1 MHVNESWIW
10 SLTLEGKMKIKFRQQ
25 PLGGEVV
32 GGDGLF
38 TLYSCIMCI
47 HYLLKSYSYIY
58 SGPSSLQKDK
68 LIWRK
73 VLSKAP
79 QGMHGAPWW
88 RSSDLA
94 SPSHFPEGRKLCD
107 QACARNFMPQTE
119 VPFRMIR
126 SNRT

>member
-1 MHVNESWIW
+1 MNESWIW

-58 SGPSSLQKDK
+58 SGPSSLQKDVYLEEGSFK
-68 LIWRK
+68 GSPGHAWRPLVEK
-73 VLSKAP
+73 
-79 QGMHGAPWW
+79 
-88 RSSDLA
+88 
-94 SPSHFPEGRKLCD
+94 F
-107 QACARNFMPQTE
+107 
-119 VPFRMIR
+119 
-126 SNRT
+126 